1 MALLHIFVLI
11 AIVEAVVE
19 YFGQNI
25 SSQHKPYAAAIF
37 AIIVCV
43 LYNADVLALLGL
55 LSPVPF
61 VGAVLTGLLAS
72 RGAGWFNDFVSRWAV
87 R

>member
-1 MALLHIFVLI
+1 MAIIYIIILA
-11 AIVEAVVE
+11 AIVEALIE
-19 YFGQNI
+19 YLGKDIPSRF
-25 SSQHKPYAAAIF
+25 KPYVAAVVSVA
-37 AIIVCV
+37 VCV
-43 LYNADVLALLGL
+43 LYSADVLALLGL